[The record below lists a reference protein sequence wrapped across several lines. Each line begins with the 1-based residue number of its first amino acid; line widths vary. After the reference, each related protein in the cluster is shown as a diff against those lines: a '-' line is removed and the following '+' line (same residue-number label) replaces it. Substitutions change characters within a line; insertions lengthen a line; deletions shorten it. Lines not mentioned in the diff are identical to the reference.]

1 METVDGIRV
10 LKPNVEYI
18 KNGYTYHTDADRN
31 ITKVFGIIELNDAK
45 RIPSAQKAIVEQT
58 GIPGE
63 DHGGHL
69 IAKIFNG
76 SGDIDN
82 LVAMDRVVNQS
93 EYRKIENAIKKAV
106 MEGNVVSVE
115 IEVIRN
121 GGKRP
126 SGFEFSY
133 SINGERS
140 VTKTIPNN

>member
-1 METVDGIRV
+1 MI
-10 LKPNVEYI
+10 LSSLI
-18 KNGYTYHTDADRN
+18 KLIGQSFTYQTDADRN
-31 ITKVFGIIELNDAK
+31 ITKVFGIVELKDAQ

-58 GIPGE
+58 GIPGK

-82 LVAMDRVVNQS
+82 LVAMDRLVNQS

-106 MEGNVVSVE
+106 IEGDVVSVE

-126 SGFEFSY
+126 SEFKISY
-133 SINGERS
+133 S
-140 VTKTIPNN
+140 VNNAPATQHIILNN

>member
-1 METVDGIRV
+1 MILSSLMELIGQSF
-10 LKPNVEYI
+10 
-18 KNGYTYHTDADRN
+18 TYQTDADRN
-31 ITKVFGIIELNDAK
+31 ITKVFGLVELKDAQ

-58 GIPGE
+58 GRPGE

-82 LVAMDRVVNQS
+82 LVAMDRLVNQS
-93 EYRKIENAIKKAV
+93 EYRKIENSIKKAV

-133 SINGERS
+133 SINRECPIKQR
-140 VTKTIPNN
+140 VPNN

>member
-1 METVDGIRV
+1 MIGE
-10 LKPNVEYI
+10 
-18 KNGYTYHTDADRN
+18 
-31 ITKVFGIIELNDAK
+31 
-45 RIPSAQKAIVEQT
+45 AQ
-58 GIPGE
+58 
-63 DHGGHL
+63 GGHL